1 MSQAA
6 SFDEMP
12 LAEVVLEQNAD
23 DPPEQQ
29 QANPDLGKISK
40 NSSEETSKSTEKL
53 SQNKRALSPASDQ
66 RPAAAEEKPTDTG
79 SHSSGS
85 QKKEKIF
92 C

>member
-40 NSSEETSKSTEKL
+40 KQLIEDKKSI
-53 SQNKRALSPASDQ
+53 R
-66 RPAAAEEKPTDTG
+66 
-79 SHSSGS
+79 
-85 QKKEKIF
+85 
-92 C
+92 